1 MGKWLVDGRE
11 SQTVAV
17 EDRGLAYGDGLFET
31 IAVRGRRCRF
41 LAEHLQRLKGGC
53 ERLRIPLP
61 HQPILTS
68 EAEALAK
75 DCDYGALKIIV
86 TRGTG
91 PRGYAAPGTP
101 RPLRALGLECTEP
114 SRPEYV
120 QFGVRVRY
128 CAMPLGRNPA
138 LAGLKTLNRL
148 EQVIA
153 RSEWADPDIQE
164 GLMLDSRG
172 CVTCGTMT
180 NLFLVADNALLTPV
194 LTEAGVAGIMRSK
207 ILEEARSAGIET
219 HELTIST
226 DDVANAAEVFVS
238 NALIG
243 IWPVREIDGKGY
255 TRGPITLQIMR
266 ALSTIGVK
274 ECDA

>member
-41 LAEHLQRLKGGC
+41 LVEHLQRLKGGC

-68 EAEALAK
+68 EAEGLAK

-101 RPLRALGLECTEP
+101 RPLRALGLECTKP
-114 SRPEYV
+114 GRPEYV

-128 CAMPLGRNPA
+128 CA

-153 RSEWADPDIQE
+153 RSEWTDPDIQE

>member
-1 MGKWLVDGRE
+1 MGKWLVDGRD
-11 SQTVAV
+11 SQTVPV

-31 IAVRGRRCRF
+31 IAVRGKGCRF
-41 LAEHLQRLKGGC
+41 LAEHLQRLKVGC
-53 ERLRIPLP
+53 ERLRIPPPDQL
-61 HQPILTS
+61 ILAS
-68 EAEALAK
+68 EAEALTK
-75 DCDYGALKIIV
+75 DCDHGALKIIV

-91 PRGYAAPGTP
+91 TRGYAALGKPQ
-101 RPLRALGLECTEP
+101 PLRALGLEFTEP
-114 SRPEYV
+114 GPPEYV

-128 CAMPLGRNPA
+128 CAMSLSRNAA

-153 RSEWADPDIQE
+153 RSEWIDSDIKE
-164 GLMLDSRG
+164 GLMLDSRR
-172 CVTCGTMT
+172 CVTSGTMT
-180 NLFLVADNALLTPV
+180 NLFLVVDHALLTPL

-207 ILEEARSAGIET
+207 ILKEARSAGIET

-226 DDVANAAEVFVS
+226 DDVANASEVFVS

-266 ALSTIGVK
+266 ALSTVGVT
-274 ECDA
+274 ECDV